1 LLASRGV
8 RERGTKPLAVARA
21 WRGIAPSQERS
32 VKKKDK
38 KRNAKREAEIDS
50 SGPLDWT
57 PLFAAF
63 KEAFEWA
70 LDVATALARDYPE
83 EVDAV
88 ERVRAFMRKRI
99 AGQPAHLRADD
110 VLFTF
115 GLLIAAI
122 ERDLG
127 PVATLGPWFAPP
139 MRLPSASEFWEP
151 KVPRRF
157 AGSLWIHTAS
167 AHRACA

>member
-1 LLASRGV
+1 M
-8 RERGTKPLAVARA
+8 
-21 WRGIAPSQERS
+21 
-32 VKKKDK
+32 KKDK
-38 KRNAKREAEIDS
+38 KKRITKREAEIDS

-57 PLFAAF
+57 PLFSAF

-70 LDVATALARDYPE
+70 LDVASALARDYPE
-83 EVDAV
+83 EVDAM

-99 AGQPAHLRADD
+99 AGQTSHVRVDD

-115 GLLIAAI
+115 GLIIGAI

-127 PVATLGPWFAPP
+127 PVATLGPWFATP

-151 KVPRRF
+151 KVPHRF
-157 AGSLWIHTAS
+157 TSELWIHTTRDY
-167 AHRACA
+167 RAFA